1 MGTRNRP
8 ERPWPRLTNGVMPT
22 IKSIETRDFRKQLEA
37 GAGSDAVHTDPQ
49 YGYGV
54 TLLKTDNG
62 LTGSGI
68 AYTLGTGT
76 NLVCDAIRILAV
88 QLQDRNI
95 EELMAEFGAVQRSIA
110 EHPAVR
116 WLGPHKGVT
125 HLALASITNACF
137 DLWAKARGVP
147 LWKLLLDLSPEEIVR
162 LIDFSYLE
170 EEITAAEATEMLRA
184 NQRSRSEREGVLQT
198 GYPGYDTSVGW
209 FQYSDEQIRD
219 NAKAAVDA
227 GFTAMKLKVGA
238 KDHSHDVRRTFM
250 VREAVGNDVRIMLDA
265 NQAWS
270 LPQAIDACL
279 SLKEMEPYWIEEPT
293 QPDDVSAHKTLADII
308 APVPVAVG
316 EAVSNRVLWKNFL
329 QARAVGIVQADCTR
343 LAGISEWLAVAMLA
357 RQFPVRVVPHVGDM
371 GQIHQHLVL
380 FSHIALGHEKL
391 FLEYIPHLRD
401 NFVHPANVVGGHY
414 MPSLEP
420 GCGTDI
426 YPSS

>member
-1 MGTRNRP
+1 
-8 ERPWPRLTNGVMPT
+8 MPA
-22 IKSIETRDFRKQLEA
+22 IQSIETRDFRRQLED
-37 GAGSDAVHTDPQ
+37 GAGSDAVHTNPQ

-54 TLLKTDNG
+54 TLLKADNG

-76 NLVCDAIRILAV
+76 NLVCDAIRILAEP
-88 QLQDRNI
+88 LLDRDI

-110 EHPAVR
+110 EHTAVR

-125 HLALASITNACF
+125 HLALASMTNACF

-170 EEITAAEATEMLRA
+170 EELTADDAVEMLRA
-184 NQRSRSEREGVLQT
+184 NQGTRTEREGLLQT

-238 KDHSHDVRRTFM
+238 RDHAHDVRRAFM
-250 VREAVGNDVRIMLDA
+250 VREAVGDDVRIMLDA

-279 SLKEMEPYWIEEPT
+279 ALKGMTPYWIEEPT
-293 QPDDVSAHKTLADII
+293 QPDDVLAHKTLAGII

-329 QARAVGIVQADCTR
+329 QASAVGIVQADCTR

-357 RQFPVRVVPHVGDM
+357 RKFPVRLVPHVGDM

-401 NFVHPANVVGGHY
+401 NFVHPASVDGGHY
-414 MPSLEP
+414 MPPSEP

-426 YPSS
+426 FPDR